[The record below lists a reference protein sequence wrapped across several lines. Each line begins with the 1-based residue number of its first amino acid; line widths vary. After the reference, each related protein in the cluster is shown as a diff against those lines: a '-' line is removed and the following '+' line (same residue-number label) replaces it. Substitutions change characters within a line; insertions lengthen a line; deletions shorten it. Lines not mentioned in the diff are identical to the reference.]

1 MKIPRFSLA
10 AAAMIL
16 STSSLAAEKQ
26 DRLPDGY
33 VTIDPIVVP
42 VLDDYRLQG
51 KLTAKF
57 TVLANDR
64 AARDR
69 YSQDMPK
76 AVDIYMRRLTD
87 FARLWVDPSRPVDV
101 ERLAGALQAA
111 TDEFVPNSG
120 SKVYILEATVRRQ

>member
-1 MKIPRFSLA
+1 MKILKLSLA
-10 AAAMIL
+10 LIAMIV
-16 STSSLAAEKQ
+16 STPSLAAEKQ
-26 DRLPDGY
+26 GKLPDGY
-33 VTIDPIVVP
+33 ITIDTMVVP

-57 TVLANDR
+57 TIFASDR